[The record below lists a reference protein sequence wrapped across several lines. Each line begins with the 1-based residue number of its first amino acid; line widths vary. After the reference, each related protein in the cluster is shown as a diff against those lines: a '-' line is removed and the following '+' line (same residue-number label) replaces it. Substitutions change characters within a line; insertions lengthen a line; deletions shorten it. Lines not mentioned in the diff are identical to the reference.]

1 MPIIIKTDHPA
12 KQTLWSDNIFVMEET
27 RAESQDIRPLNVLL
41 LNLMPNK
48 LETET
53 QFFRLLANSPLQIQL
68 DLIAPVTHI
77 SKNTS
82 KNHLDKY
89 YNTFEEIKNNRYDAM
104 IITGAPVEKLDFE
117 EVDYWEELTTIFDF
131 TKTNVTSTLFIC
143 WASQAGL
150 YYFHNIK
157 KYPIDKKLSGVYV
170 NEKTSYKDPLMRGF
184 DDEFFAPHSRY
195 TEVRKEDIENN
206 PLLELL
212 AYSQEA
218 GVHLVATKDK
228 KQIFISG
235 HCEYDTDSLDKEYRR
250 DVKAGINPDIP
261 LNYYKNNNP
270 DNKIINRWQS
280 HANLLFSN
288 WINYYVYQIT
298 PYDFHK

>member
-27 RAESQDIRPLNVLL
+27 RAASQDIRPLNVLL

-68 DLIAPVTHI
+68 DLIAPVTHV

-89 YNTFEEIKNNRYDAM
+89 YNTFDEIKNNHYDAM
-104 IITGAPVEKLDFE
+104 IITGAPVEKLKFE
-117 EVDYWEELTTIFDF
+117 DVDYWEELKTIFDF
-131 TKTNVTSTLFIC
+131 TTTNVTSTLFIC
-143 WASQAGL
+143 WASQAAL
-150 YYFHNIK
+150 YYFHGIN
-157 KYPIDKKLSGVYV
+157 KYPIDKKLSGVYI
-170 NEKTSYKDPLMRGF
+170 NEKKSNKDPLMRGF

-195 TEVRKEDIENN
+195 TEVKKEDIENN
-206 PLLELL
+206 PALELL
-212 AYSQEA
+212 AYSEEA
-218 GVHLVATKDK
+218 GVHLVSTKDK
-228 KQIFISG
+228 KQIFIAG
-235 HCEYDTDSLDKEYRR
+235 HCEYDSDSLDKEYRR
-250 DVKAGINPDIP
+250 DLMAGINPDIP
-261 LNYYKNNNP
+261 INYYKNNNP
-270 DNKIINRWQS
+270 NDKIINRWQS

-288 WINYYVYQIT
+288 WINYYVYQLT
-298 PYDFHK
+298 PYDFQ